1 MIPKIDLGLPNAVKG
16 KTYADASKHIEK
28 MFKDRN
34 SIIDIQ
40 TKKTFLSR
48 LKDAQEVERQ
58 KLQEKP
64 QQYEQTQQMQNGR
77 YEGEEPVDWENTNV
91 NNELANPYSNN
102 LGTRKNWLSGT
113 FGKEGTVPYQLN
125 KTFGKDSWFGR
136 NEGNNTTS
144 IVGGVGLAA
153 SVLGPMI
160 ANRKAMKSLTPP
172 KTINPMLMNQGQVQ
186 GNFVNRQQLLRNA
199 AEQSSTQRHFLTQ
212 TGANWNQLMSGYSNL
227 NANTLNSTG
236 NLMLQADLADQ
247 QEKVR
252 VQQGRQGIQQF
263 NIGQQ
268 MRADETNAQ
277 NQAAYQGTMAS
288 YKQAQGANIGAVG
301 QSLFNLMQA
310 KKYGKYASAYEKLSN
325 I

>member
-58 KLQEKP
+58 KLQEKQ
-64 QQYEQTQQMQNGR
+64 QQYEQQQMQYGG
-77 YEGEEPVDWENTNV
+77 YGGEDIQGTTPQLDLSSYQNNIKGVNQSNLNYMMNSMNTQS
-91 NNELANPYSNN
+91 EKPS
-102 LGTRKNWLSGT
+102 WMQS
-113 FGKEGTVPYQLN
+113 
-125 KTFGKDSWFGR
+125 TFGKDSWFGR
-136 NEGNNTTS
+136 NGGENTQT
-144 IVGGVGLAA
+144 VLGGVGLAA

-160 ANRKAMKSLTPP
+160 ANRKAMNSMTTP
-172 KTINPMLMNQGQVQ
+172 KTINPMLMDQGQVQ

-212 TGANWNQLMSGYSNL
+212 TGANWNQLMLGYSNL

-325 I
+325 T